1 MLWFGNIIHA
11 FFAIAVLVLL
21 AGCSDYVGQIDE
33 QIDEYKAHESARTES
48 LVQVADIYVIPTSVF
63 GGTFVD
69 VRDSQVYR
77 TVTIGTQTWMA
88 DNLNY
93 DAVDSY
99 CYNNESSNCT
109 TYGRLYT
116 WAAAMDSA
124 GKWGDNAKGC
134 GNEKVCAP
142 TYPVRGVCPEG
153 WHLPGMGEWI
163 TLKSAIGST
172 FSGGC
177 GTSEKEGPCS
187 LNTDDEYGLDIRLA
201 GSRLESGKCYD
212 MGKGAYFWSS
222 TESNNLSADTYNWY
236 RNLMDQNAGLKLE
249 GMSVRCV
256 KDVTDERP
264 GKPPVETVPFTDE
277 RDGKTYET
285 VTIGDQVWMAE
296 NLNYDDDSSRC
307 YDDNADYC
315 TKYGRLYKW
324 AAAMKACPTGWH
336 LPTHAEFGTLFSTV
350 GGVAVAGKML
360 KSYSGW
366 KSGGNGMDTYGF
378 SAFPGGGV
386 FDSGDVAEGSNAFFW
401 SATEHPSNSNEA
413 VYESVSYEK
422 DVANTVNTTK
432 DHEMSVRCVK
442 D

>member
-296 NLNYDDDSSRC
+296 NLNYAGNGGIGHC
-307 YDDNADYC
+307 YDDIPENCDVG
-315 TKYGRLYKW
+315 GRLYKW
-324 AAAMKACPTGWH
+324 NVAKDVCPEGWH
-336 LPTHAEFGTLFSTV
+336 LPSKTEFETMFSTV
-350 GGVAVAGKML
+350 KLIYDKDMGSFADMFKAT
-360 KSYSGW
+360 SGW
-366 KSGGNGMDTYGF
+366 KSENRRLTQGLDKVGF
-378 SAFPGGGV
+378 SAVPAGG
-386 FDSGDVAEGSNAFFW
+386 
-401 SATEHPSNSNEA
+401 
-413 VYESVSYEK
+413 
-422 DVANTVNTTK
+422 
-432 DHEMSVRCVK
+432 RCT
-442 D
+442 